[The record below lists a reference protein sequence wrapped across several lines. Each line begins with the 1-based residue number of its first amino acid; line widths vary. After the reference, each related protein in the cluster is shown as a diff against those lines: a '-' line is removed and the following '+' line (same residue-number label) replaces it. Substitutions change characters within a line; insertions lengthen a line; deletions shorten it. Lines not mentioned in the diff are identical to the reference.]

1 MKPRR
6 IAKLLIAGL
15 ALTACA
21 DQSSVPTEVSTRLPV
36 TAVAATAGGSL
47 IGFGFNGTA
56 GVVILTGG
64 GSYDAATASNVVA
77 SDTRVAGGGGF
88 SCTENV
94 NGGPLANCAA
104 GEGVRWDSV
113 QLLASTT
120 FKCSAD
126 DIVRSAST
134 GKGTAVLI
142 ADFYRAG
149 DGNEESFTAPM
160 IVSVEDI
167 AADLPGVQ
175 NLWIQGAGCGPAIV
189 NFSR

>member
-1 MKPRR
+1 MRPQYVAR
-6 IAKLLIAGL
+6 LLIAAL
-15 ALTACA
+15 ALTACSNESTA
-21 DQSSVPTEVSTRLPV
+21 PVPVRTRLPQ
-36 TAVAATAGGSL
+36 AVSAVTAGGSQV
-47 IGFGFNGTA
+47 GFGFNGTA

-64 GSYDAATASNVVA
+64 GSFNPATASNIVP
-77 SDTRVAGGGGF
+77 SDTRIAGGGGF
-88 SCTENV
+88 SCTANV
-94 NGGPLANCAA
+94 NAGPLAGCLA

-120 FKCSAD
+120 FKCSGT

-149 DGNEESFTAPM
+149 DGNEDSFTAPM
-160 IVSVEDI
+160 IVSEDDI

-175 NLWIQGAGCGPAIV
+175 NLWIQGVGCGAAIV
-189 NFSR
+189 NFSK